1 VYHNEDKLIRDKIF
15 VLPKTLIQSSKK
27 SQRQLLLI
35 SSVYTVQNI
44 LIPNLSLDIRF
55 YIKNENP
62 LLKF

>member
-1 VYHNEDKLIRDKIF
+1 MCHNEDKLIRDKIF
-15 VLPKTLIQSSKK
+15 VLPKTLIQGSKK
-27 SQRQLLLI
+27 SQLLLI